1 MCSRASSTHQIME
14 KYFDFKLNIFVAT
27 LLITVSASGQNYV
40 KTDVWLDSAHTVK
53 TTEYRYFDGLG
64 REAETATNALGTTG
78 TYVHTVLTYDS
89 NGRPKQK
96 WLPVVGLMTPDK
108 LTSSTLTTFCQSTY
122 QDPHAYFENH
132 YNALDETVAV
142 DEAGADWHAAGKQT
156 VTDYDTNVYGEVKA
170 LTGDGSHDHFLSE

>member
-1 MCSRASSTHQIME
+1 ME

-122 QDPHAYFENH
+122 QDPHA
-132 YNALDETVAV
+132 
-142 DEAGADWHAAGKQT
+142 
-156 VTDYDTNVYGEVKA
+156 
-170 LTGDGSHDHFLSE
+170 